1 MRFHSL
7 FLVTFYSK
15 PEAAHVPYFCAWR
28 MLLSQG
34 CFHHLLWEG
43 ILAVCDVREALEPPG
58 LRRGFGPLGC
68 MILPASLAGVRMMMT
83 SVDTASKRVA
93 CNRLGGAAG
102 GGMRTVSITYL
113 LLKGEPPLSSRHV
126 NRILKK

>member
-1 MRFHSL
+1 M
-7 FLVTFYSK
+7 
-15 PEAAHVPYFCAWR
+15 
-28 MLLSQG
+28 
-34 CFHHLLWEG
+34 
-43 ILAVCDVREALEPPG
+43 CDVREALEPPG

-102 GGMRTVSITYL
+102 GGHENSEHYL
-113 LLKGEPPLSSRHV
+113 PPSEGGTSSQFQAC
-126 NRILKK
+126 K